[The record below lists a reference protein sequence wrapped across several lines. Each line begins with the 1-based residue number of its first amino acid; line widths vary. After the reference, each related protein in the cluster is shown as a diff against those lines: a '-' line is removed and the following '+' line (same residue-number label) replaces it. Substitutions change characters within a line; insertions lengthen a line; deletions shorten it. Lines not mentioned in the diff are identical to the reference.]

1 MRRRISNILCTVA
14 LCAAS
19 FATAAPMFVPD
30 EDGAIPAEFE
40 QRSAPPPAQL
50 SAPRPGEDLSY
61 LMPGGA
67 GVQPTS
73 YYTGIQQGGLRPEY
87 VLTDQPRTADD
98 SPDAS
103 GMNVLGGSA
112 LVFVMVAKGVAR
124 KRRFFRKKYRLLL
137 GTKAEYKR
145 LDG

>member
-1 MRRRISNILCTVA
+1 
-14 LCAAS
+14 
-19 FATAAPMFVPD
+19 MFVPD

-61 LMPGGA
+61 LMPGGG

-73 YYTGIQQGGLRPEY
+73 YYTGIQQSGFRPEY
-87 VLTDQPRTADD
+87 VLTDPPRTANESTD
-98 SPDAS
+98 SS
-103 GMNVLGGSA
+103 GMNLLGGGA
-112 LVFVMVAKGVAR
+112 LVFVLIAKGVAR
-124 KRRFFRKKYRLLL
+124 QRRFFRRKYRLLL

-145 LDG
+145 LDA